1 MFPKH
6 FAKGNGWVYR
16 PFRTDKLVKNDK
28 PKDRVHCCSDPW
40 VTLSERKNDAFH
52 KKCQFERFCAFIL
65 LRSCSTASE
74 MMVQDG
80 ESENQGEFVFNGLFS
95 IAMLNQQMVFRKNT
109 VYLIL
114 VCSFSHVLIFS
125 IFIYIYM
132 AGWTHSSFFSGL
144 NHQLGRNWEGRSR
157 GSLFLGE
164 TR

>member
-95 IAMLNQQMVFRKNT
+95 IAMLNQQMVFRKKRS
-109 VYLIL
+109 LPDSRL
-114 VCSFSHVLIFS
+114 FFQSCSYFLHLY
-125 IFIYIYM
+125 IYIY
-132 AGWTHSSFFSGL
+132 GWVDAFIVFFGVESPTGSK
-144 NHQLGRNWEGRSR
+144 LG
-157 GSLFLGE
+157 GE
-164 TR
+164 IQRKLVSW